1 MLDISA
7 YVEEDGGTM
16 KTQNGNHKPATTT
29 QGPWTVGP
37 YVENDYE
44 PAYFPVERDE
54 RDADGFKKDVVPLI
68 AKSTYGATVEDK
80 LANARLLAAA
90 PELLKALKYI
100 TTQAW
105 WSENDHP
112 SATNMEARLGEIL
125 TEARDAIAKSE
136 GK

>member
-1 MLDISA
+1 
-7 YVEEDGGTM
+7 M
-16 KTQNGNHKPATTT
+16 KTQNGNHKPATAT

-68 AKSTYGATVEDK
+68 AKATYGATVEDK

-90 PELLKALKYI
+90 PKLLAALKAMQTRLRDGYADHKCDWTEKDSDVYE
-100 TTQAW
+100 QA
-105 WSENDHP
+105 SQ
-112 SATNMEARLGEIL
+112 AVAEA
-125 TEARDAIAKSE
+125 E
-136 GK
+136 GDRE